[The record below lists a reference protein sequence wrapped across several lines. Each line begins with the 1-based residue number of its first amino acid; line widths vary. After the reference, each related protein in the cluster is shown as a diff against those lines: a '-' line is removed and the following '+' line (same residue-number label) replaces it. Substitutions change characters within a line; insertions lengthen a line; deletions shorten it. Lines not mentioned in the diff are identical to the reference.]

1 MALNHESSAQEVKN
15 ASSEERMTVV
25 DALESQS
32 TTSTKEPL
40 FKRFLRWLYPDK
52 RKAYR
57 CSYPPIVS
65 YLGAVHSTRPYQIAD
80 ISFKGFY
87 MITLERWL
95 PGTTMLVTLERTD
108 LGGSGLGK
116 SITLLSTV
124 ARTGLNGIGFSFCIA
139 DSGEALSGSTNLD
152 GANAFPGSG
161 ASREDLEKFLE
172 GLNLSNFEAP
182 ELERAS

>member
-1 MALNHESSAQEVKN
+1 MASNDKISSNERKKGGKDGREDAVGAQD
-15 ASSEERMTVV
+15 SR
-25 DALESQS
+25 S
-32 TTSTKEPL
+32 TTGAKEPL
-40 FKRFLRWLYPDK
+40 FTRLLRWLYPDK
-52 RKAYR
+52 RKAQR

-65 YLGAVHSTRPYQIAD
+65 YLGAVHTTRPYQIAD
-80 ISFKGFY
+80 ISLKGFY

-108 LGGSGLGK
+108 LGGSGFGK

-139 DSGEALSGSTNLD
+139 DEGEVASGFSKLD
-152 GANAFPGSG
+152 SASSLPVSG
-161 ASREDLEKFLE
+161 ASKDDLNLFLE
-172 GLNLSNFEAP
+172 GLNLSTFDAS

>member
-1 MALNHESSAQEVKN
+1 MASNHNIFSHEAKKGGMDGQEAAV
-15 ASSEERMTVV
+15 AAPDSR
-25 DALESQS
+25 S
-32 TTSTKEPL
+32 TAKEPL
-40 FKRFLRWLYPDK
+40 FTRFLRWLYPDK
-52 RKAYR
+52 RRAER

-80 ISFKGFY
+80 ISLKGFY

-95 PGTTMLVTLERTD
+95 PGTTMVVTLERTD

-139 DSGEALSGSTNLD
+139 DDGEAASGSSKSDSASSLPVSTATKDDLKTFLD
-152 GANAFPGSG
+152 
-161 ASREDLEKFLE
+161 
-172 GLNLSNFEAP
+172 GLNLSNFGDSD
-182 ELERAS
+182 LERAS

>member
-1 MALNHESSAQEVKN
+1 MASIHERSSHEVKGG
-15 ASSEERMTVV
+15 
-25 DALESQS
+25 LEGSVAAADVAGSRS
-32 TTSTKEPL
+32 TTSAKEPL
-40 FKRFLRWLYPDK
+40 FTRFLRWLYPDK
-52 RKAYR
+52 RKAQR
-57 CSYPPIVS
+57 CSYPPVVS

-80 ISFKGFY
+80 ISLKGFY

-139 DSGEALSGSTNLD
+139 ENEEAASDPSKLDSASE
-152 GANAFPGSG
+152 FPGGG
-161 ASREDLEKFLE
+161 ASKEDVKKFLE
-172 GLNLSNFEAP
+172 GLNLSNFDVP
-182 ELERAS
+182 EMERAS